1 MRHQDRKTQKKILKL
16 ILAIRNS
23 SDNDLILLYSL
34 CDLCILMRDSKK
46 VGGLS
51 LRLQSQRTIEEM
63 SSDENILSLLNK

>member
-1 MRHQDRKTQKKILKL
+1 MRQQDKKTQKKILKL
-16 ILAIRNS
+16 IMAIRNS
-23 SDNDLILLYSL
+23 SDNDLILLYAL

-51 LRLQSQRTIEEM
+51 LRLQSQRSIEEM

>member
-16 ILAIRNS
+16 IMAIRNS